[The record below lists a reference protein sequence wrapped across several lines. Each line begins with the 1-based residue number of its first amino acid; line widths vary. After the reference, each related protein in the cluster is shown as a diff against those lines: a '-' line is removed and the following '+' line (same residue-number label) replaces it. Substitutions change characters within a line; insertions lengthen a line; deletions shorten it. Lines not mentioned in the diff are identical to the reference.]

1 MARIPV
7 EEMIYNNVPLRI
19 FSLQYLFCIKRQ
31 LQKKKPVP
39 DKTRNLLFD
48 IVWVCEY
55 GFALRHSAANKGGSA

>member
-19 FSLQYLFCIKRQ
+19 FSLQYLFCRKKQ

-55 GFALRHSAANKGGSA
+55 GFVFRHSTANKGVSE